1 MITGNGKIFGVI
13 GDPVGHSLS
22 TFMHNA
28 VFKELNL
35 DCVYVPFNVGKEN
48 LIDAINGAKSLNI
61 KGLNVTIPHKINVMK
76 FIDEISP
83 IAKMIGAVNT
93 IKFEN
98 GKTIGYNTD
107 GIGAIK
113 PLKKLSSLKNKKI
126 IILGAGGAARAVG
139 FQIAISGIDEL
150 LITNRNMNNAKFLIN
165 DLENKLN
172 NLNTNNSNILKN
184 SERLENL
191 EKLNKSIDLNI
202 VSDFNKDIIF
212 NYGNYNTIK
221 EDIKD
226 CDILINATPVG
237 LHPNVNESPIDGNI
251 LQSDLIVYDLIYNPI
266 ETKLLKDA
274 KTINAKTI
282 SGVKMLVY
290 QGAESLKIWTG
301 VDAPIDTMERAV
313 LSKL

>member
-1 MITGNGKIFGVI
+1 MITGNGKIFGLI

-35 DCVYVPFNVGKEN
+35 NCIYVPFNVRKEN
-48 LIDAINGAKSLNI
+48 LIDAMNGAKSLNI

-76 FIDEISP
+76 FIDEINP

-113 PLKKLSSLKNKKI
+113 PLEKFSSLKNKKI
-126 IILGAGGAARAVG
+126 IIFGAGGAARAVG

-150 LITNRNMNNAKFLIN
+150 LITNKNTNNAKFLIN

-172 NLNTNNSNILKN
+172 DLNTNSNILEN
-184 SERLENL
+184 SERLERSDN
-191 EKLNKSIDLNI
+191 SIDFNM
-202 VSDFNKDIIF
+202 VSDFNKDIIL

-221 EDIKD
+221 EEIKD

-237 LHPNVNESPIDGNI
+237 LYPNVNESPIDGNI
-251 LQSDLIVYDLIYNPI
+251 LHSDLIVYDLIYNPI

-282 SGVKMLVY
+282 SGVKMLIY

-301 VDAPIDTMERAV
+301 IDAPINIMEKAV